1 MQPMAVAMPRGATW
15 KTAAPRASAGS
26 RPATAPDAQIQH
38 ITRPLYSSGP
48 ASADYQIS
56 SGWAAILLFPLGLF
70 CRPLAASEL
79 NDAAAAAAAAAA
91 VPDAYAAAIWALLN
105 HPDIRT
111 VIQSS

>member
-1 MQPMAVAMPRGATW
+1 M
-15 KTAAPRASAGS
+15 
-26 RPATAPDAQIQH
+26 
-38 ITRPLYSSGP
+38 
-48 ASADYQIS
+48 
-56 SGWAAILLFPLGLF
+56 LFPLGLF

-79 NDAAAAAAAAAA
+79 NDAAAAAAAAAAA